1 MRKILSILTCLA
13 LLICMFGCNSQPD
26 PDPDPDPD
34 PEPIV
39 RVEDTRNL
47 SVYDY
52 TVTNISATDR
62 EGRTVRTGDSEDRS
76 SYVGLFYFVWQG
88 YHTKNYGHINDITK
102 LLAEN
107 PEALYDI
114 EDNEASPLD
123 EFYFWGEPLYG
134 YYCAYDPWVLSRHVE
149 LFTMCGIDYLIYDLT
164 NSVIYYDAITTMFEV
179 LAQYRS
185 QGWDVP
191 KVAFYT
197 NSHSAETVR
206 AVYNYYYSKNL
217 YSESWFS
224 FGEKPLIIGR
234 SNELGAGRNDQAILD
249 FFDFRESQWPNGET
263 SLDLENGFPWME
275 WNYPQNNYNGTM
287 SVSLA
292 QHPGAKMSEQ
302 DESNWGRGFDFT
314 KFMNYSKNMELGTNF
329 AGQWKTVFDNNADSS
344 KQKINNVFVT
354 GFNEWQAIKKED
366 GNKVFFVDTFNE
378 EYSRDIEMMKGG
390 YEDNY
395 YLQLADYVKQ
405 FKFSEAKHYLVPK
418 ATMDLSE
425 DGLDAWSSVHSVYRD
440 FTGDARERNHADAF
454 GVSTYVDQ
462 SNRNDIASVAVIHDD
477 ENLYV
482 KIETVDP
489 ITAWNGSDLNWMN
502 LLIKVDDDLTNSFAG
517 FKYIVNRKPG
527 SGKTS
532 IEKSL
537 GGYSWQD
544 AGQAD
549 YAIYG
554 NTMVLSVPL
563 SALGL
568 SGDDCRVQIKVSDN
582 VTHYDDI
589 MDYYVSGDSAPI
601 GRLSYS
607 YGY

>member
-1 MRKILSILTCLA
+1 MRKILSILICLV
-13 LLICMFGCNSQPD
+13 LLICMFGCKPQQNPE
-26 PDPDPDPD
+26 

-39 RVEDTRNL
+39 RVADTRNL
-47 SVYDY
+47 SAVDY
-52 TVTNISATDR
+52 TIANISATDR
-62 EGRTVRTGDSEDRS
+62 EGRTVRTGDVKSESD
-76 SYVGLFYFVWQG
+76 YVGLFYHIWQG
-88 YHTKNYGHINDITK
+88 YHTNKYGHINDISK

-107 PEALYDI
+107 PDALYDI
-114 EDNEASPLD
+114 EDNEASPMH

-134 YYCAYDPWVLSRHVE
+134 YYCSYDPWVCSRHIE
-149 LFTMCGIDYLIYDLT
+149 LLTMCGVDYLVYDLT
-164 NSVIYYDAITTMFEV
+164 NAVVYYDAITAMFEV
-179 LAQYRS
+179 MADYRA

-197 NSHSAETVR
+197 NTNSAETIR

-234 SNELGAGRNDQAILD
+234 AHELGSGRNDQEILD
-249 FFDFRESQWPNGET
+249 FFDIRESQWPNGET
-263 SLDLENGFPWME
+263 SLDLENGFPWMQ
-275 WNYPQNNYNGTM
+275 WNYPQSNYNGTM

-302 DESNWGRGFDFT
+302 DESNWGRGFDYS
-314 KFMNYSKNMELGTNF
+314 KFMNYSKNAELGTNF
-329 AGQWKTVFDNNADSS
+329 AGQWQTVFDNNADSS
-344 KQKINNVFVT
+344 KQKVNNVFVT
-354 GFNEWQAIKKED
+354 GFNEWQAIKYND
-366 GNKVFFVDTFNE
+366 GNKIFFVDTFNE
-378 EYSRDIEMMKGG
+378 EYSRDVEMMKGG

-395 YLQLADYVKQ
+395 YLQLADYVKK
-405 FKFSEAKHYLVPK
+405 FKFSEAKHYITPK
-418 ATMDLSE
+418 TTISLSE
-425 DGLDAWSSVHSVYRD
+425 DGLAAWNGVSSVYRD
-440 FTGDARERNHADAF
+440 FTGDARERNHIDAF
-454 GVSTYVDQ
+454 GVSTYTDQ
-462 SNRNDIASVAVIHDD
+462 SNRNDIASVAVTHDD
-477 ENLYV
+477 TNLYV
-482 KIETVDP
+482 KIETVDA
-489 ITAWNGSDLNWMN
+489 ITDWNGTDVNWMN

-532 IEKSL
+532 VEKSL
-537 GGYSWQD
+537 GGYKWQD

-568 SGDDCRVQIKVSDN
+568 TGDTCSVQIKVSDN
-582 VTHYDDI
+582 VTNYDDI
-589 MDYYVSGDSAPI
+589 MDYYVTGDSAPI
-601 GRLSYS
+601 GRLAYS